1 MTDMLHGTCLGRCK
15 FEHSTSVQHEA
26 GLTTLHRSGTFSPKN
41 PYYSVERETMMAKHN
56 GQFDSFAATLK
67 AQRDDHTLGYQLKKG
82 TQAFVDNLLAVL
94 FPHFCQEGLST
105 EEEIR
110 SRLVLLERDLK
121 LLLTSLLRDT
131 KISVEDTSRKF
142 FDELPEIHDK
152 LWLDARAIFEGD
164 PAAESVDEVIL
175 AYPGFTAIAVYRF
188 AHVFYRMHVPIFP
201 RLLTEYAHQATGIDI
216 HPGAQ
221 IGNSFAIDH
230 GTGIVIG
237 ESTIIG
243 NNVKI
248 YQGVTLG
255 ALSVD
260 KALAKSKRHPT
271 IEDDT
276 VIYAQAVILGGETVI
291 GHDSVIGGNVWLTQ
305 SVPPFSYVYQES
317 KANVRRK
324 TDKEGAINFSI

>member
-1 MTDMLHGTCLGRCK
+1 VK
-15 FEHSTSVQHEA
+15 QSTRIQ
-26 GLTTLHRSGTFSPKN
+26 
-41 PYYSVERETMMAKHN
+41 
-56 GQFDSFAATLK
+56 DFAATLK
-67 AQRDDHTLGYQLKKG
+67 ARRDDHALGYRLKKG
-82 TQAFVDNLLAVL
+82 TQIFVDNLLAIL

-105 EEEIR
+105 SEEIE
-110 SRLVLLERDLK
+110 SRLVLIERDLK
-121 LLLTSLLRDT
+121 ELLKPLLRDT
-131 KISVEDTSRKF
+131 KMPVEETSREF
-142 FDELPEIHDK
+142 LDELPAIHDK
-152 LWLDARAIFEGD
+152 LWMDAEAIFKGD
-164 PAAESVDEVIL
+164 PAAESIDEVIL

-188 AHVFYRMHVPIFP
+188 ANVFYRMHVPIFP
-201 RLLTEYAHQATGIDI
+201 RLLTEYAHQTTGIDI

-243 NNVKI
+243 DNVKI

-276 VIYAQAVILGGETVI
+276 VIYAQAVILGGETVV
-291 GHDSVIGGNVWLTQ
+291 GRNSVIGGNVWLTE
-305 SVPPFSYVYQES
+305 SVPPFSYVYQEN
-317 KANVRRK
+317 KATIRQK
-324 TDKEGAINFSI
+324 TDKEGTINFSI